1 MMDLGTMEHGR
12 SHKGEYLEKN
22 WLCAGIKHEVH
33 AIEVKARVGGL
44 TWQEGYRDVKK
55 QIKQKQLGAQPLPNK
70 PDGQSLGNT
79 APSMRLWRQPGQCL
93 LEYCARIGD
102 GESLAMAMPYEHQG

>member
-55 QIKQKQLGAQPLPNK
+55 NKIKQKQ
-70 PDGQSLGNT
+70 
-79 APSMRLWRQPGQCL
+79 W
-93 LEYCARIGD
+93 ARNPCPTNPMAKTWGIQRRACGFGD
-102 GESLAMAMPYEHQG
+102 NLVNAC